1 MGVPD
6 DAAAQPLSAKATAPE
21 ITARIGAKAARTGHA
36 WYHEEA
42 LRCRRVRLPMLV
54 RFSSLA
60 LGPSS
65 VASLGASLGL
75 GLGLSLGAC
84 SGATGATGG
93 ATATAPNAPVT
104 TVEPAAS
111 AAAPVATPPADAG
124 KTPPGWLG
132 VELAKREGGEP
143 GVLVRGVLRGSPA
156 ERAGLADGDVVLNVD
171 GVNVSRPT
179 ELREQVVRAHAGSR
193 VSLGVLRG
201 SETRLFAVLLEAA
214 PDDDEMM
221 RKNYVGSRAPDFG
234 SLSTVQGSL
243 TPSLPALK
251 GRVVVLEF
259 WASWCGVCQV
269 MAPTLNGWHD
279 RYSAQGVT
287 VLGVTSDPVE
297 VASRTAGEVG
307 MGYPLASDGS
317 GQMLRAYRAYALPTL
332 FVIDKQGNV
341 RDVLIG
347 YSTPRLREIEALVR
361 KLIAEG

>member
-1 MGVPD
+1 MRSLLRVVGFGLL
-6 DAAAQPLSAKATAPE
+6 LS
-21 ITARIGAKAARTGHA
+21 
-36 WYHEEA
+36 
-42 LRCRRVRLPMLV
+42 
-54 RFSSLA
+54 
-60 LGPSS
+60 
-65 VASLGASLGL
+65 
-75 GLGLSLGAC
+75 AC
-84 SGATGATGG
+84 SGASGAG
-93 ATATAPNAPVT
+93 AGAPASAPIAPTATVEPVATAPT
-104 TVEPAAS
+104 PATS
-111 AAAPVATPPADAG
+111 ALADPG
-124 KTPPGWLG
+124 KAPPGWLG

-156 ERAGLADGDVVLNVD
+156 ERAGLADGDVVLSVE

-179 ELREQVVRAHAGSR
+179 ELRDQVVRARAGSR

-201 SETRLFAVLLEAA
+201 AETRLFAVLLEAA
-214 PDDDEMM
+214 PNDDEMM

-234 SLSTVQGSL
+234 SLSTVQGSV
-243 TPSLPALK
+243 TPSLPGLK

-287 VLGVTSDPVE
+287 VLGVTSDPVD
-297 VASRTAGEVG
+297 VASRTAGELG
-307 MGYPLASDGS
+307 MGYPLASDGT

>member
-6 DAAAQPLSAKATAPE
+6 DAAAQPLSSKALAPE
-21 ITARIGAKAARTGHA
+21 IIARIGAKAARTGHA
-36 WYHEEA
+36 WYHEAA
-42 LRCRRVRLPMLV
+42 LRCRGVRLNMLV
-54 RFSSLA
+54 RLSSLA
-60 LGPSS
+60 LGRSS
-65 VASLGASLGL
+65 VASLGAFVGL

-84 SGATGATGG
+84 SGATGAAGG
-93 ATATAPNAPVT
+93 ATAT
-104 TVEPAAS
+104 
-111 AAAPVATPPADAG
+111 PPATQAATAEPPATAPPPPALAPADPNKA
-124 KTPPGWLG
+124 TPGWLG

-156 ERAGLADGDVVLNVD
+156 ERAGLADGDVVLSVD

-201 SETRLFAVLLEAA
+201 SETRLFAVMLEAA
-214 PDDDEMM
+214 PNDDELM
-221 RKNYVGSRAPDFG
+221 RNNYVGARAPDFG
-234 SLSTVQGSL
+234 SLSTVQGSI

-287 VLGVTSDPVE
+287 VLGVTNDPVE
-297 VASRTAGEVG
+297 VASRTAGELG

-347 YSTPRLREIEALVR
+347 FSTPRLREIEALVR

>member
-1 MGVPD
+1 MGVPV
-6 DAAAQPLSAKATAPE
+6 DAAAQLLSAKLAATA
-21 ITARIGAKAARTGHA
+21 IAARIGAKAARTGHA

-42 LRCRRVRLPMLV
+42 LRSLLRVVGVGL
-54 RFSSLA
+54 LA
-60 LGPSS
+60 S
-65 VASLGASLGL
+65 
-75 GLGLSLGAC
+75 AC
-84 SGATGATGG
+84 SPATGAVAG
-93 ATATAPNAPVT
+93 ASATTPPARSTAEPVAVAPP
-104 TVEPAAS
+104 PA
-111 AAAPVATPPADAG
+111 AAAPADPSKAA
-124 KTPPGWLG
+124 PGWLG
-132 VELAKREGGEP
+132 VELAKREGGDP

-156 ERAGLADGDVVLNVD
+156 ERAGLADGDVVLSVE

-179 ELREQVVRAHAGSR
+179 ELREQVVRARAGSR
-193 VSLGVLRG
+193 ISLGVLRG
-201 SETRLFAVLLEAA
+201 TETRLFAVLLEAA
-214 PDDDEMM
+214 PNDDEMM

-234 SLSTVQGSL
+234 SLSTVQGSV

-259 WASWCGVCQV
+259 WASWCGVCHV

-287 VLGVTSDPVE
+287 VLGVTSDPVD
-297 VASRTAGEVG
+297 VASRTAGELG

-317 GQMLRAYRAYALPTL
+317 GQMLRSYRAYALPTL

-347 YSTPRLREIEALVR
+347 YSSPRLREIEALVR